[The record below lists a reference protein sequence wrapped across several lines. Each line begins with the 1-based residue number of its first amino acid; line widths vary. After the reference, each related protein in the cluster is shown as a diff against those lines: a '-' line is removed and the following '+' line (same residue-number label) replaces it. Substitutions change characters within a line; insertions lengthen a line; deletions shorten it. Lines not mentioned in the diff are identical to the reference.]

1 MFIPIYLQIQSKR
14 LRFEKFDTFYG
25 YFYNQLAYWRYTVNT
40 QVKTNLAFFAWIV
53 QSLLLHVES
62 GILDFGI
69 RKTAQGIR
77 NPSSTDKESRMQ
89 DCLGFP
95 CIMHRAFTIY
105 IETNS
110 TYSPLNVMYNL
121 DSNATESLNE

>member
-77 NPSSTDKESRMQ
+77 NPSSTDKESRIQ
-89 DCLGFP
+89 DGLGFP
-95 CIMHRAFTIY
+95 YTMHGTITMY

-110 TYSPLNVMYNL
+110 TLFAS
-121 DSNATESLNE
+121 

>member
-1 MFIPIYLQIQSKR
+1 MNR
-14 LRFEKFDTFYG
+14 LGFEKFDTFYS
-25 YFYNQLAYWRYTVNT
+25 YYYQHHILIDNQLAYWRYTINT
-40 QVKTNLAFFAWIV
+40 KVKTNLAFFAWIV
-53 QSLLLHVES
+53 HSLLWDVES

-69 RKTAQGIR
+69 RKTARGIQ

-95 CIMHRAFTIY
+95 CIMHRAFTMY

-110 TYSPLNVMYNL
+110 YSPLNVMYNL